1 MLRFHSNLK
10 KMLIWLLFLATFVCF
25 FFSADESRAPLTL
38 KGDALERDAGAL
50 DGTSVLIGAD
60 SGYSGSFVRT
70 GNFMLNSGSY
80 RLGVSYRTD
89 MEGNALSIS
98 DNGQSSVLAFLAPGT
113 TYEEY
118 PFVLAKDSQ
127 DVVFTIDYSG
137 AGSLA
142 IDSVTLIPEGR
153 FYNDAVFYACF
164 TLFAGIVLYLLCRT
178 PYLQRLPIPS
188 KAIAFALFGIA
199 FIAALPSLNSYLNWG
214 DDICYH
220 LIRIEGIKDG
230 LSDGQ
235 LPVVLYPEGMQGN
248 GYLNCMYPNLFLY
261 IPALLRLAGV
271 SMAASYKT
279 LIILF
284 HLLTAVITYF
294 SVKTICHTK
303 QAALLAA
310 FLYTLCPYRLTNFYA
325 RGALGEALAM
335 TFFPLLFAGL
345 YHVLLGEKKK
355 YPLLVLGFTG
365 LIQSHVLSAL
375 LAVIFCV
382 LSGILCIRTVIQ
394 EKRWAATLKAAA
406 LTLLLNLWFLVPFV
420 YFYVNGNLSTSALD
434 WCSFSEYSLNFSGL
448 LGTIN
453 ASDYRTLSLGLPIA
467 FCASAGLFYFI
478 AEHNKTEASA
488 DTAVC
493 ASSDEC
499 PASRP
504 VFFAGF
510 LLVLGGVCTFMV
522 VNQFPGFEFLN
533 VEAYSWF
540 LKNIQFA
547 WRMLS
552 PASVTLVIAGCILLY
567 QSKLLAPYR
576 RGIFIALTAVCL
588 LSATRYSAEDFA
600 YASYDSVTSIGH
612 ASKLNG
618 IPKGK
623 NTIVYPYEWC
633 PDGFAVTD
641 PPTAPSFTDADA
653 VSDVSWIRNGTTTT
667 LSYRNAAPENTVR
680 LPLISYAGYRA
691 FDENGNAL
699 PLLENKEQQI
709 EVALADP
716 DGSTHQIVV
725 QYKGMAGF
733 TAAFIVSILTALLC
747 AVFPVLKRR
756 GLLPHMRKNDTPSE
770 KREES
775 DSWIK

>member
-1 MLRFHSNLK
+1 MYRFRSIHLNLK
-10 KMLIWLLFLATFVCF
+10 NTLIWLLFLASFVCF
-25 FFSADESRAPLTL
+25 IFSADESQTPLTL
-38 KGDALERDAGAL
+38 KGEALERNAGTP
-50 DGTSVLIGAD
+50 DGSTVFINTD
-60 SGYSGSFVRT
+60 SGYLGSFVYT
-70 GNFMLNSGSY
+70 DNFLLNRGSY

-89 MEGNALSIS
+89 MEGNALSIN
-98 DNGQSSVLAFLAPGT
+98 DNGQSSVLAFLSPGI

-118 PFVLAKDSQ
+118 PFVLEKDSQ
-127 DVVFTIDYSG
+127 DVVFTIDYGG

-153 FYNDAVFYACF
+153 FYNDAIFYACL
-164 TLFAGIVLYLLCRT
+164 TLLIGIGLYLLWHA
-178 PYLQRLPIPS
+178 PYFQALSVQS
-188 KAIAFALFGIA
+188 KAIALALLGIA
-199 FIAALPSLNSYLNWG
+199 FMASLPSLNSYLNWG

-230 LSDGQ
+230 LLDGQ

-284 HLLTAVITYF
+284 HLLTAVITYV
-294 SVKTICHTK
+294 SVKSICRMR

-335 TFFPLLFAGL
+335 TFFPLFFAGL
-345 YHVLLGEKKK
+345 YHVLLGEQKK
-355 YPLLVLGFTG
+355 YPLLVLGLTG

-375 LAVIFCV
+375 LAAVFCI
-382 LSGILCIRTVIQ
+382 LSGILCIRNVLE
-394 EKRWAATLKAAA
+394 EKRWTSILKAAA

-420 YFYVNGNLSTSALD
+420 YFYINGNLNTSALD

-448 LGTIN
+448 LGTLN
-453 ASDYRTLSLGLPIA
+453 TADYRTLSLGLPIA
-467 FCASAGLFYFI
+467 ACTAFGLFYFLLEHKK
-478 AEHNKTEASA
+478 AETSA
-488 DTAVC
+488 ESTAVTDGS
-493 ASSDEC
+493 AVSDDS
-499 PASRP
+499 SRP

-522 VNQFPGFEFLN
+522 INQFPGFEFLN
-533 VEAYSWF
+533 VGAYFWF

-567 QSKLLAPYR
+567 ESRIFAPYR
-576 RGIFIALTAVCL
+576 RGIFIALAAVCL
-588 LSATRYSAEDFA
+588 LSATRYKAEDFA

-612 ASKLNG
+612 SSKLNG

-641 PPTAPSFTDADA
+641 PPAAPSFADAGA
-653 VSDVSWIRNGTTTT
+653 VSDVSWMRNGTTTT
-667 LSYRNAAPENTVR
+667 LSYRNAAPKNTVR

-691 FDENGNAL
+691 FDENGSAL

-709 EVALADP
+709 EVALSDP

-725 QYKGMAGF
+725 QYKGMTSF
-733 TAAFIVSILTALLC
+733 TASFIISLLTALLC
-747 AVFPVLKRR
+747 AAFSMMKRR
-756 GLLPHMRKNDTPSE
+756 GLVSHMRKNDIHS
-770 KREES
+770 
-775 DSWIK
+775 